1 MHPDPDRLDAI
12 MHPDCECIVQKD
24 LLAYYVDQG
33 QWWVAE
39 PTVVHSVEVVDDFA
53 PNVVILR
60 ITLEH
65 TDTQQLIDSEGT
77 VHEVL
82 EPRPPW
88 VEENVYVRDD
98 ETSPWRLRSFL
109 DLGSVEDQVGD

>member
-53 PNVVILR
+53 PNLVTLR
-60 ITLEH
+60 IVLES
-65 TDTQQLIDSEGT
+65 TGTSRLIDAAGDVHDT
-77 VHEVL
+77 V
-82 EPRPPW
+82 EPASR
-88 VEENVYVRDD
+88 VEENVYVR
-98 ETSPWRLRSFL
+98 ESESSPWKLRSVAE
-109 DLGSVEDQVGD
+109 LGPSPEDGDA